1 MGSSITMR
9 PKLLTQNY
17 DAYNAEAEVI
27 LFVDNREKRSNAD
40 INYFFDRFKASGLKT
55 ELKTLPLG
63 DFLWVIRLQNEQG
76 YEDAVDPDPVEEVAN
91 PNPDE

>member
-1 MGSSITMR
+1 MNTLHGLSEIPEPLENKAMSKSKMGSSITMR

-63 DFLWVIRLQNEQG
+63 DFLWVIRL
-76 YEDAVDPDPVEEVAN
+76 
-91 PNPDE
+91 